1 MKAMPETR
9 LMRTQDINAVVTHR
23 PTTPTVPGRPQTR
36 SRRPTKNVARST
48 VATKARPM
56 AIRARRAR
64 RRLWNWMRPLNRQ
77 RSRNQYT
84 CAHRKSS
91 RRGTATASRKTL
103 NTFKWGTL
111 TLSFY
116 HPAGAKPG
124 LKDEHVSAVS
134 RAQTHAVIALNVAF
148 LLGTGLSMMQ
158 RPIWDVT
165 DSTVRSG

>member
-1 MKAMPETR
+1 
-9 LMRTQDINAVVTHR
+9 
-23 PTTPTVPGRPQTR
+23 
-36 SRRPTKNVARST
+36 
-48 VATKARPM
+48 
-56 AIRARRAR
+56 
-64 RRLWNWMRPLNRQ
+64 MRPLNRH

-134 RAQTHAVIALNVAF
+134 RAQTHAVMALNVAF

-165 DSTVRSG
+165 GRTIR